1 MKNNKL
7 FIVLLPFLLL
17 MVAGCSD
24 FLDRKPLGS
33 ATEGDLTV
41 GGVEGKVFGLYG
53 NLRDDGMTG
62 LPMVFMHVMRS
73 DDAIKG
79 STVTD
84 GAGYEQM
91 ADYFKYD
98 KADGWLTLG
107 YWNDHYKLI
116 YACNDILHDLDSL
129 KLNSDGDMIN
139 QAEAKFFRAY
149 AYFDLVRTFG
159 EVPKIDFKIYNIGDA
174 NIQKSTVPQIYALI
188 DQDLD
193 FATSNLPSGWV
204 STYTGRVTSGTANT
218 LWAKTKL
225 YRKDW
230 AGALAKC
237 ELVINS
243 GKYSL
248 LDSYEKFFTEKGE
261 NSSESI
267 LEVQQ
272 YVSANGSVSYSNNC
286 NGAQGVRGSGDWD
299 LGWGW
304 NVPSKALV
312 DSYESGDPRKT
323 TTILESGGPDGYGL
337 TVPASLATIQPYWN
351 RKVYSDPARRAS
363 SGIKYANWLNIR
375 LLRYADVL
383 LMAAE
388 AANELGGTPNTT
400 KALAYVEMIRARARG
415 TANVLPKVT
424 VTDQAAL
431 RTAIKKERRSEF
443 AMEYERF
450 FDLVR
455 WGDAP
460 EILGAAGYTAKCQYY
475 PIPQSIIDKAQGKLT
490 QNPNW

>member
-98 KADGWLTLG
+98 KADGWLTMG

-129 KLNSDGDMIN
+129 KLNSDGDKIN

-193 FATSNLPSGWV
+193 FAASNLPSGWV

-261 NSSESI
+261 NSSETI

-286 NGAQGVRGSGDWD
+286 NGA
-299 LGWGW
+299 
-304 NVPSKALV
+304 
-312 DSYESGDPRKT
+312 
-323 TTILESGGPDGYGL
+323 
-337 TVPASLATIQPYWN
+337 
-351 RKVYSDPARRAS
+351 
-363 SGIKYANWLNIR
+363 
-375 LLRYADVL
+375 
-383 LMAAE
+383 
-388 AANELGGTPNTT
+388 
-400 KALAYVEMIRARARG
+400 
-415 TANVLPKVT
+415 
-424 VTDQAAL
+424 
-431 RTAIKKERRSEF
+431 
-443 AMEYERF
+443 
-450 FDLVR
+450 
-455 WGDAP
+455 
-460 EILGAAGYTAKCQYY
+460 
-475 PIPQSIIDKAQGKLT
+475 
-490 QNPNW
+490 